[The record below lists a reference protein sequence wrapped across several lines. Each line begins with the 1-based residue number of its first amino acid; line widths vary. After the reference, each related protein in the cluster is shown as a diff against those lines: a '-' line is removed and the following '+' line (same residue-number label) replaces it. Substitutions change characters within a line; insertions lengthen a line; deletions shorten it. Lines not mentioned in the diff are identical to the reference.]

1 MRYLGVDYYPEQ
13 WGMEHV
19 DEDLKDITELG
30 ANLIRIA
37 DFAWDRF
44 EPKDGEYYGVSN
56 GDIVAVR
63 IQTPERSIVFDDT
76 VVRINEN
83 YRLAMHIDTDE
94 ANAAGLKGNGEG
106 ELIKL

>member
-1 MRYLGVDYYPEQ
+1 MVEGPCGSVELAKGV
-13 WGMEHV
+13 
-19 DEDLKDITELG
+19 
-30 ANLIRIA
+30 IA
-37 DFAWDRF
+37 AKRHIHM

-106 ELIKL
+106 EIIKL

>member
-19 DEDLKDITELG
+19 DEDLKDIVELG

-44 EPKDGEYYGVSN
+44 EPKDGEYDFSF
-56 GDIVAVR
+56 
-63 IQTPERSIVFDDT
+63 FDEEST
-76 VVRINEN
+76 HTTEVGHE
-83 YRLAMHIDTDE
+83 
-94 ANAAGLKGNGEG
+94 
-106 ELIKL
+106 